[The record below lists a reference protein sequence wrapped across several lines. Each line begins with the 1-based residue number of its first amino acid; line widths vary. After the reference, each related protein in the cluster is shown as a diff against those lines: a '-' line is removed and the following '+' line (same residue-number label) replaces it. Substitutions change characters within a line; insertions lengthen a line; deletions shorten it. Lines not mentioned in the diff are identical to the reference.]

1 MKVSTIL
8 DQIDL
13 GSIALP
19 EFQRGYVWNRDQV
32 RGLMDSLYRRHPVG
46 SLLVWLTK
54 TEGAQARG
62 TAHLPPGTVKLLL
75 DGQQRITTLYGIVK
89 GRPPRF
95 FDGSSET
102 FTGLHFH
109 LEDEVFAFYAPLKM
123 QDNPLWVNVTRL
135 MEMGVGNFIS
145 EIVTRPNLA
154 SSLNTYLARLNR
166 LGGILDIDL
175 HVEEVMGED
184 KTVDVVVEIF
194 NRLNSGGTKLSKGD
208 LALAKIC
215 ASWPEARDEMKARL
229 DRWQRAGFHF
239 RLEWLLRC
247 VNAAVTG
254 EALFAALKDVEVPA
268 FRQGLQT
275 SGEMVDRL
283 LDMIASRLGLDHD
296 RVLGSRYSFPLLV
309 RYLAER
315 GGRLTDY
322 RERDKLLYWYVQ
334 TFLWGRYAGS
344 TETVLNV
351 DLGIIEQK
359 EGALDRLIQQL
370 RQDRGDLT
378 VSAQD
383 FWGWSRGA
391 RFYPLL
397 YMMTRVSRC
406 RDWGTGLELSAHLL
420 GRFARLEVHHIF
432 PKAALYRNGY
442 SRPEVN
448 AIANFTFLTQE
459 TNGIVTD
466 RDPAEY
472 FEEILR
478 KHPGALDSHWI
489 PMDRNLWKIENYL
502 QFLDARRELLADS
515 ANRFLQGL
523 LEGALPEPERAPSI
537 LDREVPLVP
546 GQIESDDEEERL
558 RECNATMV
566 RHGLS
571 EGELLYEVADSDTGE
586 PLAVLD
592 LAWPE
597 GLQPGLTPPV
607 AILINE
613 SAETVE
619 VASAGGFRCFTEVE
633 PFLEYV
639 AKEIL
644 CTTLD
649 VDGEGNQ
656 DKARKAPQ
664 FSPVRFNDAV
674 AERVQKHLGCVL
686 VKKGKVRWKTVDSSI
701 AVLCAVSRAYPQPE
715 GEKYWHIYK
724 PRHGKFLDAA
734 ATAYVTLGCGSPDIV
749 LLVPYGDFTPW
760 LEGLNTTENENGS
773 YWHLHVYNAG
783 GRLTL
788 VRKQG
793 YEPVDLDRYLLGGS

>member
-1 MKVSTIL
+1 MKIATIL

-62 TAHLPPGTVKLLL
+62 SSQLPPGTVKLLL
-75 DGQQRITTLYGIVK
+75 DGQQRITTLYGIVRGK
-89 GRPPRF
+89 PPRF
-95 FDGSSET
+95 FDGSTDIFS
-102 FTGLHFH
+102 GLHFH

-123 QDNPLWVNVTRL
+123 KDNPLWVDVSRL
-135 MEMGVGNFIS
+135 MEMGVGNFIR
-145 EIVTRPNLA
+145 EIVTRPDLSSNLNA
-154 SSLNTYLARLNR
+154 YIDRLTR
-166 LGGILDIDL
+166 LGAIQDIDL
-175 HVEEVMGED
+175 HVEEVTGED
-184 KTVDVVVEIF
+184 KTVDIVVEIF

-215 ASWPEARDEMKARL
+215 ASWPEARGEMKKRL
-229 DRWQRAGFHF
+229 DGWQRAGFYF

-254 EALFAALKDVEVPA
+254 EALFSALKDVEVPA

-275 SGEMVDRL
+275 TGDMVDRL
-283 LDMIASRLGLDHD
+283 LNMIAARLGLDHD

-351 DLGIIEQK
+351 DLGAIEQK
-359 EGALDRLIQQL
+359 DGALDRLIQQL

-378 VSAQD
+378 VTAQD

-406 RDWGTGLELSAHLL
+406 RDWGSGLELSHGLL
-420 GRFARLEVHHIF
+420 GRYARLEVHHIF
-432 PKAALYRNGY
+432 PKALLYRHDYG
-442 SRPEVN
+442 RPEVN
-448 AIANFTFLTQE
+448 AIANFTFLTRE
-459 TNGIVTD
+459 TNEIVAD
-466 RDPAEY
+466 RDPAED

-478 KHPGALDSHWI
+478 RYPGALESHWI
-489 PMDRNLWKIENYL
+489 PMDRDLWKVKNYTR
-502 QFLDARRELLADS
+502 FLEARRELLADA
-515 ANRFLQGL
+515 ANGFLQSL
-523 LEGALPEPERAPSI
+523 LEGVIPEPEKAPSI

-546 GQIESDDEEERL
+546 GQIESDDEEKLL
-558 RECNATMV
+558 RECNAIMA
-566 RHGLS
+566 RQGLA
-571 EGELLYEVADSDTGE
+571 EGELLYEVADADSGE

-597 GLQPGLTPPV
+597 GLQPGLTQPV

-619 VASAGGFRCFTEVE
+619 AASAAGFRCFTEIE
-633 PFLEYV
+633 SFLDYV

-644 CTTLD
+644 STTLED
-649 VDGEGNQ
+649 AGEENRGET
-656 DKARKAPQ
+656 RKTPR
-664 FSPVRFNDAV
+664 FTPVNFNDAC
-674 AERVQKHLGCVL
+674 AERVQKYLGCSL
-686 VKKGKVRWKTVDSSI
+686 VKKGRVRWKTADGSI
-701 AVLCAVSRAYPQPE
+701 AVFCAASRAYPNAE
-715 GEKYWHIYK
+715 GEGYWHIYK
-724 PRHGKFLDAA
+724 PRHGKFLESAA
-734 ATAYVTLGCGSPDIV
+734 SAYVALGCGTPERV
-749 LLVPYGDFTPW
+749 LLIPHDDLAQW
-760 LEGLNTTENENGS
+760 LDGLNTTVTENGA
-773 YWHLHVYNAG
+773 YWHLHVYNTG
-783 GRLTL
+783 GHLTL
-788 VRKQG
+788 VRKLG
-793 YEPVDLDRYLLGGS
+793 CEPVELDRYLLEAF